1 MYLLF
6 DAALHFPLNS
16 QGQPL
21 LLPTLPPGVKVTT
34 RARVSPEVTAVR
46 VSDVTAEEL
55 ATQALAEATA
65 SAREW
70 FDDPLIAR
78 AVGLLVVHERGGFD
92 PADGSRLA
100 WDASGAFARGASDR
114 PVFPRI
120 DPCVIGV
127 VEHADSKR
135 ILLGENRRRPGYFTC
150 IAGYMDVGERA
161 EDAFAREVLEE
172 TGRRIADVAY
182 VGSQPW
188 PLSGSL
194 MLGFFAR
201 TEDEDAVGETDG
213 ELSRI
218 IWATRADLGQLPLA
232 PEGSIAR
239 QLIGRW
245 AAGEL

>member
-6 DAALHFPLNS
+6 DAALRFPLNS
-16 QGQPL
+16 QGQPR

-46 VSDVTAEEL
+46 VSDVTTAEL
-55 ATQALAEATA
+55 ATQVA

-78 AVGLLVVHERGGFD
+78 AVGLVGAHERGAFD
-92 PADGSRLA
+92 PADGSPLA
-100 WDASGAFARGASDR
+100 WDPTGAFARGASGR

-127 VEHADSKR
+127 VEHNDGDR

-150 IAGYMDVGERA
+150 IAGYVDVGERA
-161 EDAFAREVLEE
+161 EDAFAREVREE
-172 TGRRIADVAY
+172 TGRRIDNVAY

-201 TEDEDAVGETDG
+201 THDEDAAGETDG
-213 ELSRI
+213 ELRRI
-218 IWATRADLGQLPLA
+218 IWATREDLGQLPLA

-239 QLIGRW
+239 KLIGRW
-245 AAGEL
+245 AAGEM